1 MSENEI
7 QDELARLRK
16 RAERERRAREAAESL
31 AEQGTRQLYERQREL
46 ALFNT
51 ISDAANGATSVHAA
65 IQVTLDEICAYT
77 EWPVGHAYFVGDE
90 PALLISSKI
99 WHLEQPQLFS
109 AFREITEATHFRS
122 GEGLPGRVME
132 SRQSLWIADVSQDPN
147 FPRAK
152 HSVPLG
158 VRAAF
163 AFPVLAGTTVVAV
176 LEFFSRDQVE
186 QQETWL
192 KIAAQAGIQLGRI
205 FERQRARADL
215 EKVHIELLEANRL
228 QSEFLANMSHEIRT
242 PMNGVVGVTDLL
254 LMTELNQ
261 EQRELVRTV
270 RISGESLLV
279 ILNDILDFSKI
290 EAGKLELNPI
300 NFDLREVINDMMDLL
315 APLAHGKQLELAA
328 LVRFEVPLLLVGDPG
343 RLRQIFN
350 NLLGNAVKFT
360 SKGEVV
366 LTVSLNS
373 ETSTHAAI
381 NFEIRDTGIGIDS
394 KVQPRLFQAFS
405 QADGSNTRKYGGT
418 GLGLA
423 ICKKLVELMNGKIE
437 FTSEFGKGSSFFFT
451 IEFQKQAVPAPPI
464 SSKNISNLRVLIVDD
479 NSTSRQILDQ
489 YTRGW
494 GMRSDLASS
503 GYDALRM
510 LQRDT
515 FNDPYKLVILD
526 MRMPEMDGITLARSI
541 KRNPLLVSTHVIML
555 TSLGDSFESGEVE
568 QSGIE
573 ACVSKPVK
581 GSRLFDSIFEVLCGG
596 EPPTP
601 ERRKALT
608 GSLKLGG
615 DPAGKS
621 VRILLAED
629 NIINQKVAVK
639 MLRGLGYRA
648 DIAANGV
655 EVLAALD
662 RQTYD
667 LVLMDCQMPELDGYE
682 TTRRIRERPDFASV
696 RIVALTANSM
706 SGENQKCLE
715 VGMDGYLSKPV
726 RLEALRD
733 ILVQWMPA
741 EAPRNS

>member
-1 MSENEI
+1 MSEKEI

-51 ISDAANGATSVHAA
+51 ISDAANGATSIHAA

-77 EWPVGHAYFVGDE
+77 GWPVGHAYFVGDE
-90 PALLISSKI
+90 PSLLISSKI

-109 AFREITEATHFRS
+109 AFREITEATHFRP
-122 GEGLPGRVME
+122 GEGLPGRVLE
-132 SRQSLWIADVSQDPN
+132 SRHSLWIADVSQDPN
-147 FPRAK
+147 FPRAN

-163 AFPVLAGTTVVAV
+163 AFPVLAGTTVMAV

-205 FERQRARADL
+205 FERQRATADL

-290 EAGKLELNPI
+290 EAGKLELNPVD
-300 NFDLREVINDMMDLL
+300 FDLQEVLNDMMDLL
-315 APLAHGKQLELAA
+315 APLAHGKRLELAA
-328 LVRFEVPLLLVGDPG
+328 LVRPEVPLLLVGDPG

-360 SKGEVV
+360 SKGEVI
-366 LTVSLNS
+366 LTAALVS
-373 ETSTHAAI
+373 ETSTHATI
-381 NFEIRDTGIGIDS
+381 SFEIRDTGIGIDS

-405 QADGSNTRKYGGT
+405 QADGSNSRKYGGT

-423 ICKKLVELMNGKIE
+423 ICKKLIELMNGTIE
-437 FTSEFGKGSSFFFT
+437 FTSEIGKGSSFFFT
-451 IEFQKQAVPAPPI
+451 VEFQKQVVSTSPI
-464 SSKNISNLRVLIVDD
+464 SSKDISNLRVLIVDD
-479 NSTSRQILDQ
+479 NPTSRQILDQ
-489 YTRGW
+489 YTRSW
-494 GMRSDLASS
+494 GMQSDLASS
-503 GYDALRM
+503 GQEALKI
-510 LQRDT
+510 LQLAAS
-515 FNDPYKLVILD
+515 NNPYKLVVVD

-541 KRNPLLVSTHVIML
+541 KRNPLLASTHLIML

-573 ACVSKPVK
+573 ACVPKPVK
-581 GSRLFDSIFEVLCGG
+581 GSRLFDSIFELLNGG
-596 EPPTP
+596 APPTP
-601 ERRKALT
+601 ERRKVLT
-608 GSLKLGG
+608 GSLKLRG
-615 DPAGKS
+615 DPTGKP

-629 NIINQKVAVK
+629 NVINQKVAVK
-639 MLRGLGYRA
+639 MLRGLGYGA
-648 DIAANGV
+648 DIAANGL

-667 LVLMDCQMPELDGYE
+667 LILMDCQMPELDGYQ
-682 TTRRIRERPDFASV
+682 TTRRIREHPGFAAL

-715 VGMDGYLSKPV
+715 VGMDDYLSKPV

-733 ILVQWMPA
+733 ILVRWMPI
-741 EAPRNS
+741 EAKG